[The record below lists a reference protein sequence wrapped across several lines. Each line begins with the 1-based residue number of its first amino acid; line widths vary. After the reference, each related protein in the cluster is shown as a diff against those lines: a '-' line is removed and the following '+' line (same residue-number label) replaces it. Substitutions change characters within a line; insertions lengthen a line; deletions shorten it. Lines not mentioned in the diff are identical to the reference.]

1 MGYRAVLVG
10 VSFKSEP
17 EYKIDNYLDELEFL
31 AKTAG
36 ITTAARFTQRLE
48 KINPKTFVGKGKLYE
63 ILDFVKQKNVNLII
77 FDEELPPALLRNL
90 NNIIKVEIIDRT
102 KLILNIFA
110 NHAKTSAAK
119 KQVELAM
126 YQYLLPRLKGMW
138 THLERQRG
146 GIGLRGPGEK
156 ELETDKRIVRDKIA
170 KLKKDLQKIDKQKQT
185 QRKNRGK
192 LVRVALVGY
201 TNVGKSTL
209 MNLLTKDKIYVEN
222 KLFATLDT
230 TVRKVAIKNLPFLLA
245 DTVGFI
251 RKLPHTLV
259 ESFKSTLDEVREA
272 DLILH
277 IIDISHPE
285 FESQIQTVENLLT
298 ELGCSDKPVVYVFN
312 KIDAYSYIPKDPY
325 DLSPVQPENYS
336 IEDMKRIWISRK
348 KKSVFISAVKKQNID
363 ELKELIYEE
372 VKKIHKQRYPYDDYL
387 FSDEFLK

>member
-1 MGYRAVLVG
+1 MGYRCVLVG
-10 VSFKSEP
+10 VSFKNEP
-17 EYKIDNYLDELEFL
+17 EYKIENYLDELEFL

-36 ITTAARFTQRLE
+36 ITTIARFTQRLD
-48 KINPKTFVGKGKLYE
+48 KINPKTFVGKGKLFQ
-63 ILDFVKQKNVNLII
+63 ILDFVKENNVNLII
-77 FDEELPPALLRNL
+77 FDEELPPSLLRNL
-90 NNIIKVEIIDRT
+90 NDLIKVEIIDRT

-110 NHAKTSAAK
+110 KHAKTAAAK

-170 KLKKDLQKIDKQKQT
+170 RLKKDLAKIDKQKQT

-209 MNLLTKDKIYVEN
+209 MNLLAKDSILVAD

-277 IIDISHPE
+277 IVDVSHPE
-285 FESQIQTVENLLT
+285 FDRQMQTVDSLLA
-298 ELGCSDKPVVYVFN
+298 ELGCSNKPEVLVFN
-312 KIDAYSYIPKDPY
+312 KMDAYSYLPKDPY
-325 DLSPVQPENYS
+325 DLSPITPKNYS
-336 IEDMKRIWISRK
+336 ISDLKNLWQARK
-348 KKSVFISAVKKQNID
+348 KKSVFISALKKQNID
-363 ELKELIYEE
+363 ELREIIYEE

-387 FSDEFLK
+387 FSDEYLE

>member
-1 MGYRAVLVG
+1 MGYRCVLVG
-10 VSFKSEP
+10 VSFKNEP
-17 EYKIDNYLDELEFL
+17 EYKIENYLDELEFL

-36 ITTAARFTQRLE
+36 ITTVARFTQRLD
-48 KINPKTFVGKGKLYE
+48 KINPKTFVGKGKLFQ
-63 ILDFVKQKNVNLII
+63 ILDFVKENNVNLII
-77 FDEELPPALLRNL
+77 FDDELPPSLLRNL
-90 NNIIKVEIIDRT
+90 NDLIKVEIIDRT

-110 NHAKTSAAK
+110 KHAKTAAAK

-170 KLKKDLQKIDKQKQT
+170 RLKKDLAKIDKQKQT

-209 MNLLTKDKIYVEN
+209 MNLLAKDSILVAD

-277 IIDISHPE
+277 IVDVSHPE
-285 FESQIQTVENLLT
+285 FDRQMQTVDSLLA
-298 ELGCSDKPVVYVFN
+298 ELGCSNKPEVLVFN
-312 KIDAYSYIPKDPY
+312 KMDAYSYLPKDPY
-325 DLSPVQPENYS
+325 DLSPITPKNYS
-336 IEDMKRIWISRK
+336 ISDLKNLWQARK
-348 KKSVFISAVKKQNID
+348 KKSVFISALKKQNID
-363 ELKELIYEE
+363 ELREIIYEE

-387 FSDEFLK
+387 FSDEYLE